1 MNVTDAL
8 VNTGQFGMVTG
19 FQNGRLPNRLGPC
32 WKTEGGFGFS
42 FQISFNLND
51 VDPAA
56 IKVVRKTCFQ
66 TLYRDP
72 TGLKQAEKDILTDPL
87 GSEDSPDEK
96 NVKREAYLN
105 HKGEICGGKVTVWD
119 APGPR
124 HLITQSP
131 QYYPVEFRGRFEVQ
145 VLHEPTAKQFYTI
158 EYLVAIRATPP
169 QGAITH
175 GTDSTKYPNMK
186 FPKMFDVLRRTHG
199 G

>member
-1 MNVTDAL
+1 MAVAYQAETLPKYDTSLIAPRTWDILPHMNVTDAL

-72 TGLKQAEKDILTDPL
+72 TGLKQAEKDILTEGL
-87 GSEDSPDEK
+87 SS
-96 NVKREAYLN
+96 
-105 HKGEICGGKVTVWD
+105 
-119 APGPR
+119 
-124 HLITQSP
+124 
-131 QYYPVEFRGRFEVQ
+131 
-145 VLHEPTAKQFYTI
+145 
-158 EYLVAIRATPP
+158 
-169 QGAITH
+169 GA
-175 GTDSTKYPNMK
+175 TDSTKYPNMTGCGK
-186 FPKMFDVLRRTHG
+186 TGAPMLSS
-199 G
+199 